1 MKKKIIIPISIV
13 VLIIIFIVSFSMCSS
28 SNSQDYYE
36 NDDFSETDGF
46 TEDNEIE
53 DNISSV
59 GNETLQY
66 PSENDEWEYDVY
78 ETYITL
84 KKYKGNSKTVNIPSE
99 IENKPVKSIGSK
111 CFTICPLF
119 GPVAYLMI
127 PPIRRYSPV
136 KSFVMISLG
145 ISNAS

>member
-1 MKKKIIIPISIV
+1 MKKKIIIPISVV
-13 VLIIIFIVSFSMCSS
+13 VLIIIFIAGFSICSS

-84 KKYKGNSKTVNIPSE
+84 KKYKGNSKRP
-99 IENKPVKSIGSK
+99 K
-111 CFTICPLF
+111 
-119 GPVAYLMI
+119 
-127 PPIRRYSPV
+127 
-136 KSFVMISLG
+136 
-145 ISNAS
+145 